1 MNKTIEYYWKKR
13 FNESALNFENDAD
26 IGIWSKH
33 GFERRFVSFFQFFQ
47 ENYFTDDANGKK
59 LLDIGCGSGAYTRK
73 LADMDYNV
81 LGLDYS
87 EHTIKRAVEKSNNK
101 NISYIIGSL
110 PYLPFKEKSFDIVI
124 CIGVFQ
130 TLDEYSAAIIDITK
144 LLKED
149 GGVLILIT
157 LNSLSL
163 RMLYKK
169 MFDLF
174 PHSENLEKEIISMK
188 RYNPFNLK
196 KIIGNECF
204 GDIKII
210 PIHIF
215 PKMLIGFEKK
225 GIFRVLDKLPIVS
238 LLIAHAFIISAVRI
252 KE

>member
-1 MNKTIEYYWKKR
+1 MNKTIEHYWKKR
-13 FNESALNFENDAD
+13 FDESALNFENDAD

-47 ENYFTDDANGKK
+47 ENYFTDGAKGKK

-110 PYLPFKEKSFDIVI
+110 PYLPFKDKSFDIVI

-130 TLDEYSAAIIDITK
+130 ILDEYSAAIIDITK
-144 LLKED
+144 LLKEND
-149 GGVLILIT
+149 GVLILIT

-169 MFDLF
+169 LFDFF
-174 PHSENLEKEIISMK
+174 PQNKNIEKEIISMK

-196 KIIGNECF
+196 KMLRNECF

-210 PIHIF
+210 PIYIF
-215 PKMLIGFEKK
+215 PKMLLGFEKK
-225 GIFRVLDKLPIVS
+225 TIFRVLDKLPIIS